1 MNTKFRIKK
10 NDTVEIVNGKEK
22 GKSGRV
28 IKIDKEK
35 GRLFVEGKNM
45 VKKAMKQK
53 KQNQKAGINSIE
65 ASIDISNVMILCK
78 KCGKTRIG
86 YKISD
91 DKKLRICKKCGEE
104 I

>member
-1 MNTKFRIKK
+1 MNSKLKIKK
-10 NDTVEIVNGKEK
+10 NDTVAIITGKEQ
-22 GKSGRV
+22 GKTGRV

-35 GRLFVEGKNM
+35 GRIFVEGRNM

-53 KQNQKAGINSIE
+53 KQNQKGGIVPIE
-65 ASIDISNVMILCK
+65 GSIDISNVMIVCK

-86 YKISD
+86 FKVEN
-91 DKKLRICKKCGEE
+91 DKKHRICKKCGEE

>member
-1 MNTKFRIKK
+1 MNIKSRIKK
-10 NDTVEIVNGKEK
+10 NDTVEIINGKEK

-35 GRLFVEGKNM
+35 GRLYVEGRNM
-45 VKKAMKQK
+45 VKKAMKQR
-53 KQNQKAGINSIE
+53 KQNQKGGINSIE
-65 ASIDISNVMILCK
+65 ASIDISNVMIVCK

-86 YKISD
+86 YSVKE
-91 DKKLRICKKCGEE
+91 DKKQRICKKCGEE